1 LRAVLDVNV
10 LISALLSPG
19 GTPARI
25 LNAWR
30 LGHFDL
36 IVSPLLLAELGR
48 ALAYP
53 KLRRHVSPEEAVELL
68 DLLSLDAIVESDP
81 AEPHEVRSSD
91 PGDDYEIT
99 VAAASDALLVSG
111 DDHLLSL
118 ATELPVRSPAQF
130 LELLAVQDP

>member
-1 LRAVLDVNV
+1 MRAVLDVNV

-36 IVSPLLLAELGR
+36 IVSAQLLAELDR

-53 KLRRHVSPEEAVELL
+53 KLRRHVSPDEAVELL
-68 DLLSLDAIVESDP
+68 DLLSRDAIVESDP
-81 AEPHEVRSSD
+81 AEPHQVRSSD
-91 PGDDYEIT
+91 PGDDYLIT
-99 VAAASDALLVSG
+99 LAAASDALLISG

-118 ATELPVRSPAQF
+118 STELPVRSPAQF
-130 LELLAVQDP
+130 MDLLAAQDP